1 MGRERRMYSVYCNRT
16 TPFFAFL
23 EGMVRMFDW
32 AALIEL
38 RRYRSKKEEE
48 PEIQDD
54 GWSDRIVDWYIRDS
68 IATFEV
74 SEAESLR
81 QVPILPRR
89 SFAVADV
96 VLGPMP
102 MQDVILCYEEL
113 VPGACD
119 TIMQRASDKLKDDG
133 QAEIELLKERAR
145 QGYMGMGA
153 SFLLTVFLMFG
164 AFFLSLSG
172 NYWAALSLVA
182 VIFALVISASAYV
195 TKARVRRK
203 FYTNEFFFRRS
214 RPTLIY

>member
-1 MGRERRMYSVYCNRT
+1 MYSVYCNRT

-32 AALIEL
+32 FALVEL
-38 RRYRSKKEEE
+38 RRFGSRREAESESR
-48 PEIQDD
+48 DD

-74 SEAESLR
+74 DEAESLR
-81 QVPILPRR
+81 EVPFLPRR
-89 SFAVADV
+89 SFAVADI

-102 MQDVILCYEEL
+102 IQDVILNYEEL

-119 TIMQRASDKLKDDG
+119 TIMQRASEKLKDDG

-145 QGYMGMGA
+145 QGYMGMA
-153 SFLLTVFLMFG
+153 VSFLITLLLMFG

-172 NYWAALSLVA
+172 NYWAALLLVG
-182 VIFALVISASAYV
+182 VIFALVVSASAYV

-203 FYTNEFFFRRS
+203 FYTREFFSRRS

>member
-1 MGRERRMYSVYCNRT
+1 MYSVYCNRT

-32 AALIEL
+32 FALVEL
-38 RRYRSKKEEE
+38 RRFGSRKEAESE
-48 PEIQDD
+48 SRDD

-74 SEAESLR
+74 DEAESLR
-81 QVPILPRR
+81 EVPFLPRR
-89 SFAVADV
+89 SFAVADI

-102 MQDVILCYEEL
+102 IQDVILNYEEL

-119 TIMQRASDKLKDDG
+119 TIMQRASEKLKDDG

-145 QGYMGMGA
+145 QGYMGMA
-153 SFLLTVFLMFG
+153 VSFLITLLLMFG

-182 VIFALVISASAYV
+182 VIFALVVSASAYV

-203 FYTNEFFFRRS
+203 FYTREFFSRRS